1 MDILFGASLISE
13 MKLHY
18 RLGLSG
24 KILVLCAYCH
34 IDLKSPGFFIFFL
47 QNKLIF
53 SIDFNYQ
60 SSQKLI

>member
-34 IDLKSPGFFIFFL
+34 IDLKSPGFFIFFFYKISL
-47 QNKLIF
+47 SFLLTLTIKVHRN
-53 SIDFNYQ
+53 
-60 SSQKLI
+60 

>member
-24 KILVLCAYCH
+24 E
-34 IDLKSPGFFIFFL
+34 
-47 QNKLIF
+47 NF
-53 SIDFNYQ
+53 SIVF
-60 SSQKLI
+60 IVT